1 MKRHSSLASLS
12 RDHHRAL
19 ILAQLLKKGAPVYR
33 GLPAD
38 LIGKAE
44 YATVFYRDELIKH
57 FNDEEHAVIGKIKGI
72 DDGLDKLAG
81 EIISE
86 HKELGDLFTSI
97 KDAKELEIHLDKL
110 GRALEQ
116 HIRKEERE
124 LFPLI
129 QKLCSEK
136 VLAEIEQALSV

>member
-1 MKRHSSLASLS
+1 MKRHSSLAPLS

-19 ILAQLLKKGAPVYR
+19 ILAQLLKKGAAVYK
-33 GLPAD
+33 GLPTD
-38 LIGKAE
+38 LIGKAG
-44 YATVFYRDELIKH
+44 YATGFYRDELIKH
-57 FNDEEHAVIGKIKGI
+57 FKDEEQVVIGKIKGI

-81 EIISE
+81 EIVTE

-97 KDAKELEIHLDKL
+97 KDAEDLETHLDKL

-116 HIRKEERE
+116 HIRKEERV

-129 QKLCSEK
+129 QKLCSGQL
-136 VLAEIEQALSV
+136 LANIEQGLSG